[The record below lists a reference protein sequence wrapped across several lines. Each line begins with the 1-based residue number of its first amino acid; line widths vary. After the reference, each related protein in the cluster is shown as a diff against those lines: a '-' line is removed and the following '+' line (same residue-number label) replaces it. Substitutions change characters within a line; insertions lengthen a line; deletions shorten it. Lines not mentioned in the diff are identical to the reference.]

1 MTACG
6 GEVGAGAAAR
16 SVPGAAAAPALGWRI
31 ARNYFVTGE
40 RQLKHNPSILVKKR
54 ALRSLHEEES
64 SVTFLVAA
72 RRARRRWTVC

>member
-6 GEVGAGAAAR
+6 GEAGAGAAAR
-16 SVPGAAAAPALGWRI
+16 SVPRVAAAPALGWRI

-54 ALRSLHEEES
+54 ALRSLHEES